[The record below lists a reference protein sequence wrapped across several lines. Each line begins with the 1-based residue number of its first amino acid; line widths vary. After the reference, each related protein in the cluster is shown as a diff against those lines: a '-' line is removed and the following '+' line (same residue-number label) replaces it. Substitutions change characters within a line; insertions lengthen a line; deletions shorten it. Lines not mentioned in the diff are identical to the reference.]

1 MLNSDV
7 LISPILSL
15 DSLNIAGED
24 KSFNYYIHRD
34 SGQVQVG
41 VGTNYQ
47 QNIISLSPP
56 SHLLNHISDQLNRI
70 TASVDLSF
78 VEVNDPA
85 IADFSVYYDTEIDI
99 NDTSS
104 LVFGLTMFNNS
115 FSPRR
120 QWIEIFLHGTSLNFS
135 STDLQYYVFNHE
147 LLHALGLEHTFDDT
161 DGDFY
166 LSTDPQLSATTDQ
179 TVMSYRPPVSGI
191 YPTDLTPS
199 DYNALIDIWGAASNP
214 AYTNSQPQHIYRLY
228 NKFSGNHLFTSN
240 LNEIDVLTGSSSD
253 STFISEGIAYEVGP
267 NPDTDLHRFYHLASD
282 RHFYSATIYERDLL
296 INDPSGQYLY
306 EGVAFKVFTSNNSSY
321 SRIPV
326 QRYYDPSQH
335 IHFYSASLQEQSIW
349 DQDHPHWINEGAAW
363 FA

>member
-7 LISPILSL
+7 LISPIYSL
-15 DSLNIAGED
+15 DSLIIAGED

-47 QNIISLSPP
+47 QDIHSLSPP
-56 SHLLNHISDQLNRI
+56 LHLLNHISDQLSRI
-70 TASVDLSF
+70 TSSIDLTF
-78 VEVNDPA
+78 VEVNDPDA
-85 IADFSVYYDTEIDI
+85 ADISVYYDSEIDMDD
-99 NDTSS
+99 NSS
-104 LVFGLTMFNNS
+104 VVFGLTLFNNL

-120 QWIEIFLHGTSLNFS
+120 QWIEIFLNGTSLNSS

-166 LSTDPQLSATTDQ
+166 LSTDPLLSATTDQ
-179 TVMSYRPPVSGI
+179 TVMSYRPPVSGT

-199 DYNALIDIWGAASNP
+199 DYNALIDIWGPASKTV
-214 AYTNSQPQHIYRLY
+214 YSSSQPQHIYRLY

-240 LNEIDVLTGSSSD
+240 LNEIDVLTGSSPD
-253 STFISEGIAYEVGP
+253 SMFINEGIAYQVGP
-267 NPDTDLHRFYHLASD
+267 NPDTDLHRFYHPISN

-296 INDPSGQYLY
+296 INDPSAQYIY
-306 EGVAFKVFTSNNSSY
+306 EGVAFKVFTTNNSSS
-321 SRIPV
+321 SRISV
-326 QRYYDPSQH
+326 RRFYDPSQN
-335 IHFYSASLQEQSIW
+335 IHLYSASALEQSIW
-349 DQDHPHWINEGAAW
+349 EQKYPHWINEGAAW